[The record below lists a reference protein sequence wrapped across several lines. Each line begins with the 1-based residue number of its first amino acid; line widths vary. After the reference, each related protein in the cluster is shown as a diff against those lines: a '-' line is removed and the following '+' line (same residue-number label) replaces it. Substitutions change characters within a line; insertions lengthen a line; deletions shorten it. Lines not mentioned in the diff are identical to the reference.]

1 MKREV
6 LLAAFIGLVVAS
18 TSTATMLR
26 EKWNGTSAASLQG
39 CWDVINSGRAPDEVS
54 VLSTSAWLNIGTN
67 YVARLSGWLTVPESG
82 EYTFYYS
89 SDDYGGLYLSR
100 DEEMA
105 KAVLIAQVPGWTGAA
120 EWDKYPQQQKSA
132 PMTLRKG
139 QVMAIYAVMEQGTGG
154 DNCAIGWTGPG
165 INAITLITDHVT
177 HIPFIPTLAR
187 DADPA
192 NGATDVPR
200 DAVLGWTSGKY
211 AATHDIYFGTVL
223 EDVTNAGRAAPLGV
237 LVSQGQTAATY
248 DPVGLLSF
256 GQTYFWRVDE
266 FNAPPTDSASFKGKV
281 WTFTAETFAVPV
293 KPAKATASSSASSAL
308 GPERTIDGSG
318 IDAQDEH
325 SVVAEHM
332 WLSRKG
338 VSPIWIQYDFDGL
351 YKFDQM
357 WVWNSNQL
365 VEQVVGF
372 GARDVTVETST
383 DGIAWT
389 ALQGVPEFADAPGEP
404 NYVHNTTVDFGGV
417 LARHVKLTIHSNWAD
432 GTKQAG
438 LSEVRFLCVPTKAYN
453 PTPVSG
459 AAGVA
464 IDSVLNWRPGREAVR
479 HEVYLAADPN
489 AVTQAAAP
497 VKTTGEH
504 RLALGPLALE
514 YGKSYF
520 WRVNEVNDAAPMKSW
535 EGEEWSFSTP
545 DHGVV
550 DDFESY
556 DDECNRIFFA
566 WVDGL
571 GYSASPDCDRAASG
585 GNGSGSTVGHT
596 DAPFAERTIVHGGR
610 QSMPLAYDNT
620 AGKGTSEAVRMFD
633 TAQDW
638 TAGGAKTLV
647 VCFRGATG
655 NGAGQLY
662 LTING
667 VKVIYSGSADVLTL
681 AIWKQWNIDL
691 GSVGTNLK
699 AVKTLAV
706 GVSGTGKGIV
716 YIDDILLYRTAQAVV
731 QPVDPGTR
739 GLAAYYALNGDL
751 KDGSGHGL
759 NGTAVGGPAYVDGP
773 AGYDKA
779 LQFEGVD
786 DEVDLP
792 VGSLISTL
800 TSCTVTTWVN
810 FSNTGGAWQRIFDFG
825 TGPMAYMFLTPRQG
839 TSGAMRFAITSS
851 GANGES
857 IVNGPATL
865 PAGWH
870 HVAVVID
877 GSAKTIQL
885 CLDGDVVASGGTDTL
900 PKDLGKTTQN
910 WLGRSQYAS
919 DAFLTGVLDEFRIYS
934 RPLAGGEVRY
944 LAGDR

>member
-1 MKREV
+1 MKRHV

-18 TSTATMLR
+18 ASTATMLR

-67 YVARLSGWLTVPESG
+67 YVCRLSGWLTVPASG
-82 EYTFYYS
+82 EYIFYYS

-105 KAVLIAQVPGWTGAA
+105 KAVLIAQVPGWTGAQ

-139 QVMAIYAVMEQGTGG
+139 QVMAIYGVMEQGTGG

-165 INAITLITDHVT
+165 IDAITLISDYVT

-192 NGATDVPR
+192 NGATDVPC

-211 AATHDIYFGTVL
+211 AATHDVYFGTLL
-223 EDVTNAGRAAPLGV
+223 EDVYNASRAAPLGV
-237 LVSQGQTAATY
+237 LASQGQKANTY
-248 DPVGLLSF
+248 DPAGLLSF

-293 KPAKATASSSASSAL
+293 KPAKATASGSASSTM
-308 GPERTIDGSG
+308 GPEKTIDGSG
-318 IDAQDEH
+318 IDANDAH
-325 SVVAEHM
+325 SVVAEQM

-351 YKFDQM
+351 YKFYQM
-357 WVWNSNQL
+357 LVWNSNQL

-383 DGIAWT
+383 DGTTWT

-417 LARHVKLTIHSNWAD
+417 LASHVRLTIHSNWAD
-432 GTKQAG
+432 GAKQAG
-438 LSEVRFLCVPTKAYN
+438 LSEVRFLCVPTKAYS
-453 PTPVSG
+453 PTPAPG

-464 IDSVLNWRPGREAVR
+464 IDSVLNWRPGREVAR

-489 AVTQAAAP
+489 AVTQAAALAR
-497 VKTTGEH
+497 TTGEH
-504 RLALGPLALE
+504 RLALGDLALE

-520 WRVNEVNDAAPMKSW
+520 WRVNEVNDAASVRSW
-535 EGEEWSFSTP
+535 EGEVWNFSTP

-556 DDECNRIFFA
+556 DDQCNRVFFS

-571 GYSASPDCDRAASG
+571 GYSAAPDCDRSASG
-585 GNGSGSTVGHT
+585 GNGTGSTVGHT
-596 DAPFAERTIVHGGR
+596 DAPFAERTIVHGGG

-620 AGKGTSEAVRMFD
+620 TGKGTSEAVRTFD
-633 TAQDW
+633 VAQDW

-647 VCFRGATG
+647 VYFHGAAG

-667 VKVIYSGSADVLTL
+667 AKVIYGGSTDALTL
-681 AIWKQWNIDL
+681 AVWKQWNIDL
-691 GSVGTNLK
+691 GLVATNLK

-716 YIDDILLYRTAQAVV
+716 YLDDILLYRDAQAIV
-731 QPVDPGTR
+731 QPLDPGAR
-739 GLAAYYALNGDL
+739 GLAAYYAFNGDL

-759 NGTAVGGPAYVDGP
+759 NGTAVGTPAYVDGP
-773 AGYDKA
+773 TGYDKA

-792 VGSLISTL
+792 IGSLISTL
-800 TSCTVTTWVN
+800 TSCAITTWVD
-810 FSNTGGAWQRIFDFG
+810 FSNTGGASQRIFDFG
-825 TGPMAYMFLTPRQG
+825 SDTMTTLYLTPRQG
-839 TSGAMRFAITSS
+839 TSGRMRFAITIS
-851 GANGES
+851 GSNGES
-857 IVNGPATL
+857 FVNGPSTLAT
-865 PAGWH
+865 GWH
-870 HVAVVID
+870 HVGIVID
-877 GSAKTIQL
+877 GSAKTLQL
-885 CLDGDVVASGGTDTL
+885 CLDGDVVASGKTSTL
-900 PKDLGKTTQN
+900 PKDLGKTSQN
-910 WLGRSQYAS
+910 WLGRSQSVA
-919 DAFLTGVLDEFRIYS
+919 DALFTGVIDEFRIYS
-934 RPLAGGEVRY
+934 RALTAGEVRF